1 MNRFINFPFSFKLEI
16 MENKRL
22 VEESRIFNQELKI
35 ANETKME
42 NEKLNAKLAKIDS
55 FYRKKIDDNL
65 IKKANIKV
73 IYLYLFDRFVLV

>member
-1 MNRFINFPFSFKLEI
+1 

-22 VEESRIFNQELKI
+22 VEESRIFNQELKV
-35 ANETKME
+35 ANENKME
-42 NEKLNAKLAKIDS
+42 NEKLNAKLTKIDS

-73 IYLYLFDRFVLV
+73 FLIFHF